1 MAARFSSYN
10 QTANCCYTFAAA
22 TSSAR
27 ISRILDT
34 AIVLVVSIIICL
46 LNLRLWDLMT

>member
-10 QTANCCYTFAAA
+10 HTANCCYTSAAA

-27 ISRILDT
+27 IIRILDT
-34 AIVLVVSIIICL
+34 AILLVVSIFVCL
-46 LNLRLWDLMT
+46 INLRLWAWLT

>member
-1 MAARFSSYN
+1 MAGLFCSYN
-10 QTANCCYTFAAA
+10 QTANCCYTCAAA

-34 AIVLVVSIIICL
+34 ATVLVVSIFVFL
-46 LNLRLWDLMT
+46 VNLRLDGLLT

>member
-1 MAARFSSYN
+1 MSAKFYAYN
-10 QTANCCYTFAAA
+10 QTSNCCSTFAAS

-34 AIVLVVSIIICL
+34 AIILVVSIFVCL
-46 LNLRLWDLMT
+46 INLRLWAG

>member
-10 QTANCCYTFAAA
+10 QNANCCYTTAAA

-27 ISRILDT
+27 IYRILDT
-34 AIVLVVSIIICL
+34 AIALVVSIFVALIP
-46 LNLRLWDLMT
+46 LRLWMG

>member
-1 MAARFSSYN
+1 MAAMVHTYN
-10 QTANCCYTFAAA
+10 QTANCCSASAAA

-34 AIVLVVSIIICL
+34 AIILVVSIIVCL
-46 LNLRLWDLMT
+46 MNLRLWAWLT